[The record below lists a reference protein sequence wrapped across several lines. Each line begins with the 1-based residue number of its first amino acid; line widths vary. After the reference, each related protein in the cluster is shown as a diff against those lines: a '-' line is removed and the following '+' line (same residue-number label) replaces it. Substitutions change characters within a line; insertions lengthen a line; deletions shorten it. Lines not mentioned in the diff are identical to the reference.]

1 MNFAG
6 LVKFLYWLN
15 QLKFLNTAFRA

>member
-15 QLKFLNTAFRA
+15 HLKFLNTAFRV